1 MHDFA
6 PSVAVASS
14 DSAADGTATD
24 GSANP
29 DTSTTDPANPGTS
42 TKGDHTKQNP
52 WNIFDPY
59 SEQNA
64 PTAISLNAT
73 SKQIGVGG
81 ETYLDASLTPKSSR
95 TVITW
100 SSSDQSVAT
109 VTRSGIVRGV
119 AAGTATITAMSA
131 SGVSDSVT
139 GFCPPA
145 GATRASAGTAYSRS
159 PGLAPPRPGPS
170 PITM

>member
-52 WNIFDPY
+52 WDIFDPY

-73 SKQIGVGG
+73 S
-81 ETYLDASLTPKSSR
+81 ASERDGLL
-95 TVITW
+95 
-100 SSSDQSVAT
+100 
-109 VTRSGIVRGV
+109 
-119 AAGTATITAMSA
+119 
-131 SGVSDSVT
+131 
-139 GFCPPA
+139 
-145 GATRASAGTAYSRS
+145 SAGWRYE
-159 PGLAPPRPGPS
+159 GIGWYG
-170 PITM
+170 I